1 MISPEKINQYLKY
14 FTSEPH
20 VASSPRNN
28 ELANF
33 ILEKWKSFGLDKVY
47 SAQYDV
53 LLSFPKEIMVEMVSP
68 KGYRLHLKEAGY
80 EEDPDTLRSDV
91 GLPYNAYSRSGEI
104 TAPLVYAN
112 SGNPQD
118 YNWLEEAATLPKI
131 ISIPISAQD
140 ALPLLKELDGE
151 KVPQDWQG
159 ALPVTYRLGGS
170 SPQVYLKVEMDSS
183 IKKITNI
190 IGCLKGTANVDEFV
204 LIGNHRDTWVFGGY
218 DPSSGTACLM
228 ELVRA
233 LANARK
239 AGFVPKRTIYFAS
252 WDAEEFTLTGSTEW
266 GEDNYDWL
274 KKNLIT
280 YLNVDSA
287 ASGKNFS
294 VQAVPSLSR
303 LIIRAL
309 KEARDP
315 ATKLP
320 VYDIWKKGSTKKGS
334 ILVAG
339 VSGQIN
345 PIGSGTDHAVFLN
358 HIGAPALDMSF
369 SGDYGVYH
377 SLYDNYYWMTHFGDP
392 DMTYTAALARI
403 WAHMVIELTCC
414 PLLPFDFESYAQ
426 QLEDYL
432 EDWAKNHDP
441 LKKDARVFLP

>member
-1 MISPEKINQYLKY
+1 
-14 FTSEPH
+14 
-20 VASSPRNN
+20 
-28 ELANF
+28 
-33 ILEKWKSFGLDKVY
+33 
-47 SAQYDV
+47 
-53 LLSFPKEIMVEMVSP
+53 
-68 KGYRLHLKEAGY
+68 
-80 EEDPDTLRSDV
+80 
-91 GLPYNAYSRSGEI
+91 
-104 TAPLVYAN
+104 
-112 SGNPQD
+112 
-118 YNWLEEAATLPKI
+118 
-131 ISIPISAQD
+131 
-140 ALPLLKELDGE
+140 
-151 KVPQDWQG
+151 
-159 ALPVTYRLGGS
+159 
-170 SPQVYLKVEMDSS
+170 
-183 IKKITNI
+183 
-190 IGCLKGTANVDEFV
+190 
-204 LIGNHRDTWVFGGY
+204 
-218 DPSSGTACLM
+218 M